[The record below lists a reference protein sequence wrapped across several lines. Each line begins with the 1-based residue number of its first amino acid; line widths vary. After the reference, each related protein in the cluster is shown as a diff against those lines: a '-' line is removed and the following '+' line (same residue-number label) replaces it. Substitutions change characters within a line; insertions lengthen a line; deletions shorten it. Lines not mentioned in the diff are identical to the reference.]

1 MMMMMMMKKMHN
13 HDNFETWGK
22 GKTKT
27 AEIQRKFQSV
37 KEYVI
42 GSKEELKEW
51 FYRQEPGTSHQKQEF
66 EVEERR

>member
-1 MMMMMMMKKMHN
+1 
-13 HDNFETWGK
+13 
-22 GKTKT
+22 

-51 FYRQEPGTSHQKQEF
+51 FHRQVTWHKSSETGNLRLKNEGNYDYD
-66 EVEERR
+66 V